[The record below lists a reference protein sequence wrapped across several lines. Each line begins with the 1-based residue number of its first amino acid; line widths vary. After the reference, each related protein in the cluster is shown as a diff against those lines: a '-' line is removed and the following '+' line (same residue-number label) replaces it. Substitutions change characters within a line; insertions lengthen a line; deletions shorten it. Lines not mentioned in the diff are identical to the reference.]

1 MQCPTAG
8 TPGTQEKDNMV
19 DVQAEQPSDSPPAL
33 SSLPTEAHEGVA
45 HIISLLALSDSA
57 LP

>member
-1 MQCPTAG
+1 
-8 TPGTQEKDNMV
+8 MV